1 VGRPVAAWLLVGV
14 APIVL
19 AAAPARAQ
27 QGAIEG
33 LTAILDLNASAIT
46 TTITQPSGAVTT
58 QTGSLYPR
66 LTLNMDTLLSSSF
79 RLNAGGVFEVNQ
91 SSLGFNGGDTNTTIS
106 RLTPFFQ
113 VRSIDPWF
121 APGFAYF
128 RRENRTRTQG
138 LPGLTVVNEDYAAYL
153 AWKPEGLPRSD
164 FQFVRTNTFDKA
176 RSLLDS
182 TKHFG
187 SLVSRY
193 EYKGLGASYQG
204 TYLATDDRIAR
215 LETHQVSNGLR
226 VDQSASLVRKRLLWN
241 ATYNVTRQDFTTMA
255 RGEGGEVAFPVPP
268 FAGLAALSDTPAT
281 ATLAQN
287 ALLVDGNLTASAGID
302 LGLPALGADAQARNF
317 GLDFL
322 NPARVDRLLVWVDR
336 ELPPEIAQSFTWEI
350 YSSADNLVW
359 RRETTVTAAPF
370 GPFELRFQIDFPA
383 VTARYLKVV
392 TRPLSPVLPDASR
405 FPQIFVTELQAF
417 ERRPAEEARGRL
429 GRTTHALTT
438 DVRMRLLETPSLF
451 YESSYLYYRLGA
463 AESTRDTWSNGM
475 SVAHAFGRFVSVY
488 GRGAREQGVQP
499 EGRRVATVTNGT
511 ISVDPIHT
519 FRTSL
524 LYTGQDERIGE
535 TRLDRK
541 GFFVQNTAQVYR
553 GVDLIFG
560 IGWNLTTRETGEAVH
575 DRLANVSGTIV
586 PRQNLSVTFNYAS
599 TTSRR
604 SGPFTGAPRFRTGR
618 TYVTVAYDPVRTL
631 RLVAGEE
638 VIVGLGERTRRTH
651 DLGANWAPFPDGTLQ
666 FLFAYDENLR
676 SLEFGTERILRAGVR
691 WFLTRRSYVD
701 VTHQRIRSEF
711 VFQRTDVRVLS
722 VDVKLFF

>member
-1 VGRPVAAWLLVGV
+1 MRHRAAAWVLAGA
-14 APIVL
+14 APAVL
-19 AAAPARAQ
+19 AAPAWAQ
-27 QGAIEG
+27 QGAIEN
-33 LTAILDLNASAIT
+33 LTAVLDLHASAVS
-46 TTITQPSGAVTT
+46 TTITQPSGTVTT
-58 QTGSLYPR
+58 QTNSLYPR
-66 LTLNMDTLLSSSF
+66 LTLDMDTLLTSSL

-91 SSLGFNGGDTNTTIS
+91 SSLGLNGGDTSTTNS

-121 APGFAYF
+121 APGFGYF

-138 LPGLTVVNEDYAAYL
+138 LPGLTIVNEDYAAYL

-164 FQFVRTNTFDKA
+164 VQFIRTNTFDNGH
-176 RSLLDS
+176 RLLDS

-187 SLVSRY
+187 SVVSRY
-193 EYKGLGASYQG
+193 AYKGFGAYYQG
-204 TYLATDDRIAR
+204 SYLGNDDRIAR
-215 LETHQVSNGLR
+215 LETRQVSNGIR
-226 VDQSASLVRKRLLWN
+226 VDQSGSFVRKRLLWN
-241 ATYNVTRQDFTTMA
+241 ATYNVTRQDFTTIA
-255 RGEGGEVAFPVPP
+255 RGEGGEVAFPVPA
-268 FAGLAALSDTPAT
+268 FAGLSLLSDTPAT

-287 ALLVDGNLTASAGID
+287 ALLVDGNLRASAGID
-302 LGLPALGADAQARNF
+302 LGLPALGADAQARNL

-322 NPARVDRLLVWVDR
+322 TPTRVDRLLVWVDR
-336 ELPPEIAQSFTWEI
+336 ELPLEIAQSFTWEV

-359 RRETTVTAAPF
+359 RRETVVTAAPF
-370 GPFELRFQIDFPA
+370 GPFELRFQIDFPGI
-383 VTARYLKVV
+383 TARYLKLV

-417 ERRPAEEARGRL
+417 ERRPAEEARGSL
-429 GRTTHALTT
+429 ARTTHALNT

-463 AESTRDTWSNGM
+463 AESTRDTWSNGL
-475 SVAHAFGRFVSVY
+475 SVSHAFGRIFSVY

-499 EGRRVATVTNGT
+499 DGRRTALVTNGT
-511 ISVDPIHT
+511 LSVEPIHT

-524 LYTGQDERIGE
+524 LYSAQDERVGE

-541 GFFVQNTAQVYR
+541 GFFVQNTAQLYR
-553 GVDLIFG
+553 GVDVLFG
-560 IGWNLTTRETGEAVH
+560 IGWNLTTRETGEAQH
-575 DRLANVSGTIV
+575 DRLVNVSGTIV
-586 PRQNLSVTFNYAS
+586 PRPNLSVTFNHAV

-618 TYVTVAYDPVRTL
+618 TYVAVAYDPIRTL

-638 VIVGLGERTRRTH
+638 IIVGLGERTRRTH
-651 DLGANWAPFPDGTLQ
+651 DLGANWAPFPDGALQ

-676 SLEFGTERILRAGVR
+676 SLAFGTERILRAGAR
-691 WFLTRRSYVD
+691 WNVSRRSYVD

-711 VFQRTDVRVLS
+711 VFQRTEMQVWS
-722 VDVKLFF
+722 ADVKLFF

>member
-1 VGRPVAAWLLVGV
+1 MRRPAAAWVLTGAGL
-14 APIVL
+14 AVL
-19 AAAPARAQ
+19 AAPPARAQ

-33 LTAILDLNASAIT
+33 LTAILDVNASAIT
-46 TTITQPSGAVTT
+46 TTITQPSGTVTT
-58 QTGSLYPR
+58 ETRNLYPR
-66 LTLNMDTLLSSSF
+66 LTLNMDTLLFPSI
-79 RLNAGGVFEVNQ
+79 RLNAGGVFEVNR
-91 SSLGFNGGDTNTTIS
+91 SSLGLNGGDTATTNS

-121 APGFAYF
+121 APGFGYF

-138 LPGLTVVNEDYAAYL
+138 LPGVTVVNEDYAAYL

-164 FQFVRTNTFDKA
+164 FQFVRTNTFDNA

-193 EYKGLGASYQG
+193 EYKGLGTTYQG
-204 TYLATDDRIAR
+204 TYLATDDRITR
-215 LETHQVSNGLR
+215 LETRQASNGLR
-226 VDQSASLVRKRLLWN
+226 VDQSASLLRRRLLWN
-241 ATYNVTRQDFTTMA
+241 ATYNVVRQDFTTIA
-255 RGEGGEVAFPVPP
+255 RGEEGEVAFPVPA
-268 FAGLAALSDTPAT
+268 FAGLAALSDMPAT
-281 ATLAQN
+281 VTLAQN
-287 ALLVDGNLTASAGID
+287 AQLVDGNLTAGAGID
-302 LGLPALGADAQARNF
+302 LGLPAQGADAQARNL

-336 ELPPEIAQSFTWEI
+336 ELPPEIARSFTWEI

-359 RRETTVTAAPF
+359 RREAAVTAAPF
-370 GPFELRFQIDFPA
+370 GPFEFRFQIDFPA
-383 VTARYLKVV
+383 VTARYIKLV
-392 TRPLSPVLPDASR
+392 TRPLSAVLPEAPR
-405 FPQIFVTELQAF
+405 FPQILVTELQAF
-417 ERRPAEEARGRL
+417 ERRPAQEARGRL

-451 YESSYLYYRLGA
+451 YEGSYLYYRLGV
-463 AESTRDTWSNGM
+463 AESTRDTWSNGL
-475 SVAHAFGRFVSVY
+475 SVTHAFGRTVSLY

-499 EGRRVATVTNGT
+499 EGRRVATVTSGT
-511 ISVDPIHT
+511 LSVDPIPT

-524 LYTGQDERIGE
+524 LYTGQDERIGDM
-535 TRLDRK
+535 RLDRK
-541 GFFVQNTAQVYR
+541 GFFVQNTARLYR
-553 GVDLIFG
+553 GVDVLFG
-560 IGWNLTTRETGEAVH
+560 VGWNLTARETGETLH
-575 DRLANVSGTIV
+575 DQLVNVSGTIV

-604 SGPFTGAPRFRTGR
+604 SGSFTGPPRFRTGR
-618 TYVTVAYDPVRTL
+618 TYVTVAYDPIRTL

-676 SLEFGTERILRAGVR
+676 SLEFGTERILRAGAR
-691 WFLTRRSYVD
+691 WFLTRRSYVEL
-701 VTHQRIRSEF
+701 THQRIRSAF
-711 VFQRTDVRVLS
+711 VFQRTDMRVLS
-722 VDVKLFF
+722 ADVKLFF